1 MTFCLGIAVQEGLIG
16 IADTRITSGNE
27 VITARKVSTYQTNSG
42 TFFLMTSGLR
52 SLRDKSLT
60 YFEDKL
66 EGQDWSAHD
75 KLFKVAN
82 TFASQIRKVA
92 LEDKEAIKDSGLH
105 FDIHTLI
112 GGQMENDSE
121 HRLYVIYPEG
131 NWIEV
136 TKGTPYHIIGE
147 RGYGKPVLDRTLTY
161 EDPIRF
167 ALKVGCLAFDS
178 TRISASDV
186 DFPID
191 VIFYLKDSRKLEE
204 HRFQREDLSDI
215 STWWQE
221 RLRGSVQAL
230 PSEWIDNIA
239 SKLIMIEKNH
249 KENTSRDAV

>member
-1 MTFCLGIAVQEGLIG
+1 MAVQEGLVG

-27 VITARKVSTYQTNSG
+27 LITARKVTTYRTEKGS
-42 TFFLMTSGLR
+42 FFLMTSGLR

-60 YFEDKL
+60 YFEDQL
-66 EGQDWSAHD
+66 QQEAWSQCD
-75 KLFKVAN
+75 KLYKVVNA
-82 TFASQIRKVA
+82 FAAQIRRVA
-92 LEDKEAIKDSGLH
+92 QEDKEAIENNRLN

-112 GGQMENDSE
+112 GGQMEGDPE
-121 HRLYVIYPEG
+121 HMLYLIYPEG
-131 NWIEV
+131 NWVSV

-147 RGYGKPVLDRTLTY
+147 RAYGKPVLDRTLTY
-161 EDPIRF
+161 TDPIRF

-191 VIFYLKDSRKLEE
+191 VIFYLHASHELVE
-204 HRFQREDLSDI
+204 HRYEHDDLQEI

-221 RLRGSVQAL
+221 RLRKSVHEL

-239 SKLIMIEKNH
+239 SKLKKVE
-249 KENTSRDAV
+249 RDGHYG

>member
-1 MTFCLGIAVQEGLIG
+1 MTFCLGIAVQEGLVG

-27 VITARKVSTYQTNSG
+27 VITARKVSTFQTEKGS
-42 TFFLMTSGLR
+42 FFLMTSGLR

-60 YFEDKL
+60 YFEDKF
-66 EGQDWSAHD
+66 EQQDWSAHD

-82 TFASQIRKVA
+82 TFASQVRKVA
-92 LEDKEAIKDSGLH
+92 VEDKEAIKENGLS

-112 GGQMENDSE
+112 GGQMENDTE
-121 HRLYVIYPEG
+121 HKLYVIYPEG

-161 EDPIRF
+161 EDQIRF

-186 DFPID
+186 DFPVD
-191 VIFYLKDSRKLEE
+191 VILYLKDSSKLVE
-204 HRFQREDLSDI
+204 HRFERSDLADI
-215 STWWQE
+215 SSWWQE
-221 RLRGSVQAL
+221 RLRESVQAL
-230 PSEWIDNIA
+230 PSEWVDNIA
-239 SKLIMIEKNH
+239 SKLSIIEKS
-249 KENTSRDAV
+249 KSY